1 VKWCS
6 TAWTTAWPLYRA
18 AQEEAMAKKEKGS
31 KTAKKLIKKVKKGV
45 NKEKKKNIEIDRS
58 DVRPPSPFSS

>member
-1 VKWCS
+1 
-6 TAWTTAWPLYRA
+6 
-18 AQEEAMAKKEKGS
+18 MAKKEKGS

>member
-31 KTAKKLIKKVKKGV
+31 KTAKKLIKKVKKGGEQREE
-45 NKEKKKNIEIDRS
+45 KEHRDR
-58 DVRPPSPFSS
+58 